1 MEPHTG
7 GCRCGVNR
15 KNTTFQSCV
24 DVPQQR
30 KSTCPC
36 KSTKTGCNAACAC
49 KNCYNPFGCRASGAQ
64 QPSGVKKN
72 MQPRKKSYKVVRTTT
87 YLNEIGSDIPKGR
100 WTDLETL
107 TLILLS
113 NLMLETD
120 LPFDMNYLC
129 SFYDLFHKFIC
140 NKNHLDEFPINVK
153 DFRQI
158 SAKFNHI
165 KIQTY

>member
-7 GCRCGVNR
+7 GCRCGINS
-15 KNTTFQSCV
+15 KNPTFESCV

-30 KSTCPC
+30 KSRCPC

-49 KNCYNPFGCRASGAQ
+49 KNCCNPFGCRASGAQ
-64 QPSGVKKN
+64 QPSGEKKN
-72 MQPRKKSYKVVRTTT
+72 RQPRKKSYKVVRTTT

-107 TLILLS
+107 ALILLS
-113 NLMLETD
+113 NLMLKTD
-120 LPFDMNYLC
+120 LPFDINYLC

-140 NKNHLDEFPINVK
+140 NKQRLDEFPINVK